1 MARSDLRPEPLSHDR
16 ILDAAVAVLDD
27 GGPSALTMR
36 RLAAEL
42 DVTPMAVYKWYA
54 GRDELIDALT
64 ARAVAAVEPPPVS
77 VGTWAE
83 RTTALAV
90 GIRSVLLDHLTLLQL
105 EGAPRRLVPMIA
117 RTADHALALMLELG
131 HDEDGAIAAYRVLF
145 WSIIDFCLVIDATDA
160 MPATAPDGR
169 VVERITAAGSPA
181 TRRCRRSPRCCRDSA
196 PSTVT
201 TSSVRRSAPS
211 SPASRP
217 WLPAPDAARS
227 GFLQRNGTVT
237 RVSGRC

>member
-36 RLAAEL
+36 RLAARL

-64 ARAVAAVEPPPVS
+64 ARAVAAVEPPAAS
-77 VGTWAE
+77 TGTWAE

-90 GIRSVLLDHLTLLQL
+90 GIRSVLLDHLSLLQL

-131 HDEDGAIAAYRVLF
+131 HDEDGAVAAYRVLF
-145 WSIIDFCLVIDATDA
+145 WSVIDFCLVIDATDA
-160 MPATAPDGR
+160 MPAVSSDRLA
-169 VVERITAAGSPA
+169 ERFSDVGFGTDPEQTPTLAALL
-181 TRRCRRSPRCCRDSA
+181 PRFGTVDRDEF
-196 PSTVT
+196 
-201 TSSVRRSAPS
+201 
-211 SPASRP
+211 
-217 WLPAPDAARS
+217 
-227 GFLQRNGTVT
+227 FLQTVQT
-237 RVSGRC
+237 VVAGLEALAPRR